1 MSHLE
6 PVPLV
11 AQTEPVWAKRLP
23 FQVDV
28 SGIIRLMGHSLYSR
42 SDAAIRELIQN
53 AHDGIMRRRS
63 IDLQYQGRIDFYQYP
78 RHGIIDV
85 VDDGIGLTQ
94 DEVERYLGTL
104 GLGISGLLRKESE
117 GLGEGRGNL
126 IGEFG
131 IGLFSAFLLA
141 ERVEICTRHFQTQEV
156 TRWEAGPAADI
167 VVTPGCRG
175 FPGTTV
181 RLHLKSE
188 QRAFAEDEEFLERAI
203 KEYAE
208 FLPIPIHI
216 NGRPQRVNVGSAAWL
231 DPTPDLPALELELE
245 SYFGETPLDV
255 LPIRQEKPVVIR
267 GALYVSPQRTP
278 GFTDA
283 PAVTV
288 TVRRMIISR
297 NLQGLLPEW
306 ASFLRG
312 VLELA
317 ECSPTTSREDLV
329 RDATFYLVRDRLD
342 ALILEHF
349 QDLATQSPARWQSLI
364 AWHRYLLAGAALEV
378 APLRQLLGQTYHF
391 ITSRGEMTFSE
402 IVKASRVGGLY
413 EDMCDAVI
421 WYNPN
426 RHLEGWLN
434 EVFAEYPA
442 PCVHTLRSFE
452 EALLALMVADTAME
466 GQMIDF
472 RVASPA
478 SEGFAASVLGIGELT
493 DAPTQWQDFL
503 GSDRIR
509 ISVGHYGRDIPV
521 LAFLSEQS
529 ELHRTFEALRKQ
541 GGMPAGFQRLID
553 AHFQQ
558 DRPQPHEV
566 ILNRRHGLV
575 DRALQQ
581 SVHSP
586 LASVLRLLVTKALQ
600 IAGIPLDETLRRRE
614 EEDLAWIAEAL
625 WGRPFGDPPG
635 VD

>member
-1 MSHLE
+1 MANSE
-6 PVPLV
+6 PIPLV
-11 AQTEPVWAKRLP
+11 EQSLAVWTKCLP
-23 FQVDV
+23 FRVDV
-28 SGIIRLMGHSLYSR
+28 AGIIRLMGHSLYSR
-42 SDAAIRELIQN
+42 SDAAIREVIQN

-63 IDLQYQGRIDFYQYP
+63 LDLQYQGRIDFYQYP
-78 RHGIIDV
+78 RHGIVDV

-94 DEVERYLGTL
+94 DEVEKYLGTL
-104 GLGISGLLRKESE
+104 GLGISGLLRKEPE
-117 GLGEGRGNL
+117 GLGEGRCDL

-156 TRWEAGPAADI
+156 TRWEAGPAEDI
-167 VVTPGCRG
+167 VVTPGRRD

-181 RLHLKSE
+181 RLHLKPE
-188 QRAFAEDEEFLERAI
+188 QKAFAEDEELLERAI

-208 FLPIPIHI
+208 FLPIPIYL

-231 DPTPDLPALELELE
+231 EPTPDLPSLELELE

-283 PAVTV
+283 PVITV

-312 VLELA
+312 VLELS

-329 RDATFYLVRDRLD
+329 RDAAFHLVRDRLD

-349 QDLATQSPARWQSLI
+349 QKLATESPARWQSLI

-378 APLRQLLGQTYHF
+378 APLRHLLGHTYRF

-402 IVKASRVGGLY
+402 IVKASRVDGLC
-413 EDMCDAVI
+413 EDIYDGVI

-434 EVFAEYPA
+434 EVFEEYPA

-452 EALLALMVADTAME
+452 EALLALMVADAAME
-466 GQMIDF
+466 GQMLDF

-478 SEGFAASVLGIGELT
+478 SEGFAASVLGMGELT
-493 DAPTQWQDFL
+493 DAPPEWQDFL
-503 GSDRIR
+503 GSNRIR
-509 ISVGHYGRDIPV
+509 ISVGYYGRDIPV

-529 ELHRTFEALRKQ
+529 ELHRTFESLRKQ
-541 GGMPAGFQRLID
+541 QGMPAGFQRLIE

-566 ILNRRHGLV
+566 ILNRRHRLV
-575 DRALQQ
+575 DRALNQ
-581 SVHSP
+581 SIHSP
-586 LASVLRLLVTKALQ
+586 LASVLRLLVTKSLQ
-600 IAGIPLDETLRRRE
+600 IAGIRLDETLRRRE

-625 WGRPFGDPPG
+625 WGRSSSDRPG